1 MGRET
6 AKTAVCLSSAMAKRK
21 PERPKPLVDPKVLD
35 FFRGM
40 GRRGG
45 KKGGKR
51 GGRKGGKARW
61 EGVSP
66 QERSVILR
74 RAVEARW
81 KKARKRK
88 VDE

>member
-1 MGRET
+1 
-6 AKTAVCLSSAMAKRK
+6 
-21 PERPKPLVDPKVLD
+21 
-35 FFRGM
+35 M